1 LKKPAKSTIPQNFI
15 SEYLVAVCAAQQQ
28 FGVGAWSPGRGRVPG
43 LTDDI
48 AKSNAEADD
57 KTRLKLL
64 ETVNM
69 AVCKWS
75 EGQWAVVH
83 KAYDKFNKKP

>member
-1 LKKPAKSTIPQNFI
+1 
-15 SEYLVAVCAAQQQ
+15 
-28 FGVGAWSPGRGRVPG
+28 
-43 LTDDI
+43 
-48 AKSNAEADD
+48 
-57 KTRLKLL
+57 
-64 ETVNM
+64 M